1 VHYFWLKNVIFE
13 ASILGYQ
20 KANAFGILSIFLN
33 QKSLQYFPRKT
44 RSNFARILRDF
55 KDFTMVTGICALF
68 SALKRHFLTKC
79 LK

>member
-1 VHYFWLKNVIFE
+1 MSICALFWLKNVIFE

-20 KANAFGILSIFLN
+20 KANALGILSIFLN

-55 KDFTMVTGICALF
+55 KGIVSRDGVSTEAF
-68 SALKRHFLTKC
+68 GV
-79 LK
+79 